1 VAQPQTSSFFRFL
14 FNSDRILSILLFGA

>member
-1 VAQPQTSSFFRFL
+1 VANPQTSSFFRFL